1 MLNEMEPDEHAHN
14 RASLAGPSARSRNNH
29 LKHQH
34 ILAVAR
40 DLFFA
45 NGFSA
50 TSMEAVAKEAAV
62 GKATLYEMFPNKIEL
77 LRAIITIELDKRA
90 DRMVFDEISPG
101 HLRAAL
107 ARFAHALIDL
117 LLSAQNV
124 AIYRI
129 VSSEAPRHPE
139 LGRFFYENGPARAI
153 GLLADYL
160 TTVME
165 KGLLQHGNPRL
176 VAAQFIGL
184 IRADMQTRSLFGV
197 DEDIL
202 RTERVLIV
210 ESGVDVFLRA
220 YAR

>member
-1 MLNEMEPDEHAHN
+1 MGPDGHLQD
-14 RASLAGPSARSRNNH
+14 RAAAAAAGGKPRSNP
-29 LKHQH
+29 LKLQQ
-34 ILAVAR
+34 ILTAGR
-40 DLFFA
+40 DLFFK

-50 TSMEAVAKEAAV
+50 TSMEAIAKEAAV
-62 GKATLYEMFPNKIEL
+62 GKATLYEIFPNKIEL

-90 DRMVFDEISPG
+90 GRMVFDEISPG
-101 HLRAAL
+101 QLRAAL

-117 LLSAQNV
+117 LLSPENV

-153 GLLADYL
+153 SRLAEYL
-160 TTVME
+160 ALAME
-165 KGLLQHGNPRL
+165 NGLLQHGNPRL

-184 IRADMQTRSLFGV
+184 IRADMQTRSMFGM
-197 DEDIL
+197 DEEAL
-202 RTERVLIV
+202 RSERVVVV
-210 ESGVDVFLRA
+210 ESGLDVFLRA

>member
-1 MLNEMEPDEHAHN
+1 VHEIGPDGHLQDRGAPG
-14 RASLAGPSARSRNNH
+14 AAGGKPRSNP
-29 LKHQH
+29 LKLQQ
-34 ILAVAR
+34 ILTAGR
-40 DLFFA
+40 DLFFK

-50 TSMEAVAKEAAV
+50 TSMEAIAKEAAV
-62 GKATLYEMFPNKIEL
+62 GKATLYEMFPNKIDL

-107 ARFAHALIDL
+107 ARFGHAFIDL
-117 LLSAQNV
+117 LLSAENV

-129 VSSEAPRHPE
+129 ISSEAPRHPE
-139 LGRFFYENGPARAI
+139 LGRFFYENGPSRAI
-153 GLLADYL
+153 GRLADYL
-160 TTVME
+160 ARAME
-165 KGLLQHGNPRL
+165 TGMLLYGNPRL

-197 DEDIL
+197 DEEAL
-202 RTERVLIV
+202 RKEQALIV